1 MATTPV
7 QLKVDGFTDREVM
20 MVTYSFNQA
29 TDTEGQ
35 MAGIPRGGRITIRCK
50 ALNDGNPDLLKW
62 MTSPNL
68 GKNGSIVFN
77 ETKTGNQMK
86 TISFTDGYCVD
97 YVEYWEDK
105 MGHYE
110 EITISCREI
119 KNGPVSYHNQWA

>member
-35 MAGIPRGGRITIRCK
+35 MAGIPRGGRITVRVK

-68 GKNGSIVFN
+68 GKNGSIIFN

-86 TISFTDGYCVD
+86 TIDFTDGYCVD
-97 YVEYWEDK
+97 FVEYWEDK

>member
-7 QLKVDGFTDREVM
+7 QLKVDGFADREVM

>member
-1 MATTPV
+1 
-7 QLKVDGFTDREVM
+7 
-20 MVTYSFNQA
+20 
-29 TDTEGQ
+29 
-35 MAGIPRGGRITIRCK
+35 
-50 ALNDGNPDLLKW
+50 

-86 TISFTDGYCVD
+86 SIEFTDGYCVD
-97 YVEYWEDK
+97 FVEYWEDK

>member
-35 MAGIPRGGRITIRCK
+35 MAGIPRGGRITVRVK

-77 ETKTGNQMK
+77 ETKTVNQMK
-86 TISFTDGYCVD
+86 TIEFTDGYCVD
-97 YVEYWEDK
+97 FVEYWEDK

>member
-35 MAGIPRGGRITIRCK
+35 MAGIPRGGRITVRVK

-68 GKNGSIVFN
+68 GKNGSIIFN

-86 TISFTDGYCVD
+86 SIEFTDGYCVD
-97 YVEYWEDK
+97 FVEYWEDK

>member
-35 MAGIPRGGRITIRCK
+35 MSGIPRGGRITIRCK

-68 GKNGSIVFN
+68 AKNGSIVFN

-86 TISFTDGYCVD
+86 TIEFTDGYCVD
-97 YVEYWEDK
+97 FVEYWEDK

-119 KNGPVSYHNQWA
+119 KNGPVSYHNEWA

>member
-35 MAGIPRGGRITIRCK
+35 MSGIPRGGRITIRVK

-86 TISFTDGYCVD
+86 TIEFTDGYCVD

-105 MGHYE
+105 VGHYE

>member
-7 QLKVDGFTDREVM
+7 QLKVEGFTDREVM

-35 MAGIPRGGRITIRCK
+35 MSGIPRGGRITIRVK

-86 TISFTDGYCVD
+86 TIEFTDGYCVD

-105 MGHYE
+105 VGHYE

>member
-35 MAGIPRGGRITIRCK
+35 MSGIPRGGRITIRVK
-50 ALNDGNPDLLKW
+50 AMNDGNPDLLKW

-86 TISFTDGYCVD
+86 SIDFTDGYCVD

>member
-35 MAGIPRGGRITIRCK
+35 MSGIPRGGRITIRVK
-50 ALNDGNPDLLKW
+50 AMNDGNPELLKW
-62 MTSPNL
+62 MTSPHL

-86 TISFTDGYCVD
+86 SIDFTDGYCVD